1 MKAASIVVQQKDHWK
16 EHDKIKKMQFSNK
29 WINGFLKR
37 GGLSRRKITRDDKD
51 LPSDDEI
58 NKVLEKGQELYL
70 RNGHTPKTT
79 FNFDETAFTWAIGP
93 THMFCPG
100 NQQRATNIGISD
112 SKIRI
117 TAVIAVNAEGIFA
130 PLMLILKHS
139 VSSEKRPDQT
149 NMTVIRK
156 MHQKHGFTVDDGW
169 ALKVWSRE
177 MTVKNVSALHKVIY
191 LIHEETGHVITSQVK
206 AWNDTIR
213 MALWFDVVIKP
224 LKETLGKMLLW
235 CDNCGSH
242 KTSSVLEVI
251 DEIGVDVAFLPKNMT
266 GELQVLDLV
275 VNGPLK
281 AHIRTNRA
289 NVLYQSFQEYKQE
302 RVVNNA
308 LPIAQRKKLDF
319 DPPKPTQIG
328 GIKDL
333 IGLFNEQ
340 FTEEKF
346 KDCINRTFIKTGT
359 LPIHAE
365 NEDIP
370 PTFLI
375 YAKDIQ
381 NGTMSIVPEGTIDF
395 NDDDVMIDSS
405 EQNEVNEIEELEKL
419 VLNYYAQNNDVLE
432 DEDDEEDDSDNDSDD
447 TE

>member
-1 MKAASIVVQQKDHWK
+1 
-16 EHDKIKKMQFSNK
+16 
-29 WINGFLKR
+29 
-37 GGLSRRKITRDDKD
+37 
-51 LPSDDEI
+51 
-58 NKVLEKGQELYL
+58 
-70 RNGHTPKTT
+70 
-79 FNFDETAFTWAIGP
+79 
-93 THMFCPG
+93 
-100 NQQRATNIGISD
+100 
-112 SKIRI
+112 
-117 TAVIAVNAEGIFA
+117 
-130 PLMLILKHS
+130 
-139 VSSEKRPDQT
+139 
-149 NMTVIRK
+149 
-156 MHQKHGFTVDDGW
+156 
-169 ALKVWSRE
+169 
-177 MTVKNVSALHKVIY
+177 
-191 LIHEETGHVITSQVK
+191 
-206 AWNDTIR
+206 
-213 MALWFDVVIKP
+213 
-224 LKETLGKMLLW
+224 MLLW

-289 NVLYQSFQEYKQE
+289 NVLYESFQEYKQE
-302 RVVNNA
+302 RAANNA
-308 LPIAQRKKLDF
+308 LPVAQRKKLDF

-340 FTEEKF
+340 FMEEKF

-365 NEDIP
+365 NVEIP
-370 PTFLI
+370 PTFKI
-375 YAKDIQ
+375 YAKDIH

-395 NDDDVMIDSS
+395 IDDDVMVDSS
-405 EQNEVNEIEELEKL
+405 EQTEVNEIEELEKL

-432 DEDDEEDDSDNDSDD
+432 DEVDDDDSDSDSDD